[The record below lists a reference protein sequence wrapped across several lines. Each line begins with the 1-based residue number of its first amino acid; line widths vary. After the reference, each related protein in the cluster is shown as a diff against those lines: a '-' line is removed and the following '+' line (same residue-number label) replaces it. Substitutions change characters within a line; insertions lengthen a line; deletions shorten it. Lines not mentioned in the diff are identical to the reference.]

1 MKELLQDLGINIG
14 MSVAGLFGSVLMV
27 GKDAAMDLRK
37 SVTSI
42 FAGVASAN
50 YLTPVASDMFAVT
63 KVNYQF
69 SIAFLLGFLGLKGV
83 ELLLTK
89 VLKDKVVPKTT
100 GTPHKIPTNK
110 SVKKP
115 KR

>member
-1 MKELLQDLGINIG
+1 MKGILQELGINIG

-37 SVTSI
+37 SITSI

-50 YLTPVASDMFAVT
+50 YLTPVASDLFGVD

-83 ELLLTK
+83 ELLLNK
-89 VLKDKVVPKTT
+89 VLKDKTIQKKT
-100 GTPHKIPTNK
+100 PIKRA
-110 SVKKP
+110 KKG
-115 KR
+115 KK

>member
-14 MSVAGLFGSVLMV
+14 MSVAGFFGSILMV
-27 GKDAAMDLRK
+27 GKDAAFDLRK
-37 SVTSI
+37 SLGSI

-50 YLTPVASDMFAVT
+50 YLTPVACDAFSIT

-83 ELLLTK
+83 ELVLSK
-89 VLKDKVVPKTT
+89 VLKNDKNVNSNKRSS
-100 GTPHKIPTNK
+100 KRTNRNK
-110 SVKKP
+110 
-115 KR
+115 

>member
-1 MKELLQDLGINIG
+1 MKELLQELGINIG

-37 SVTSI
+37 SITSI

-50 YLTPVASDMFAVT
+50 YLTPVVSDLLKID

-89 VLKDKVVPKTT
+89 VLKEKQVEAKEDQNNTIKK
-100 GTPHKIPTNK
+100 
-110 SVKKP
+110 VKK
-115 KR
+115 

>member
-1 MKELLQDLGINIG
+1 MKEYLQELGINIG

-27 GKDAAMDLRK
+27 GKDTQMDLRK
-37 SVTSI
+37 SITSI

-50 YLTPVASDMFAVT
+50 YLTPIVSDLFQVT

-83 ELLLTK
+83 ELFLNKLL
-89 VLKDKVVPKTT
+89 
-100 GTPHKIPTNK
+100 NK
-110 SVKKP
+110 KNG
-115 KR
+115 

>member
-1 MKELLQDLGINIG
+1 MKGLLQELGINIG

-37 SVTSI
+37 SITSI

-50 YLTPVASDMFAVT
+50 YLTPVVSDLFGVD

-89 VLKDKVVPKTT
+89 VLKDKSVTKPTPKKRT
-100 GTPHKIPTNK
+100 KKVNK
-110 SVKKP
+110 
-115 KR
+115 

>member
-1 MKELLQDLGINIG
+1 MKELLQELGINIG

-37 SVTSI
+37 SITSI

-50 YLTPVASDMFAVT
+50 YLTPVVSDLFGVD

-89 VLKDKVVPKTT
+89 VLKDKNVTSKP
-100 GTPHKIPTNK
+100 
-110 SVKKP
+110 VKKIN
-115 KR
+115 KK

>member
-100 GTPHKIPTNK
+100 ITPHKIPTKK

>member
-1 MKELLQDLGINIG
+1 MKELLHELGINIG

-37 SVTSI
+37 SITSI

-50 YLTPVASDMFAVT
+50 YLTPVASDLFGVD

-89 VLKDKVVPKTT
+89 VLKEKSIDTKST
-100 GTPHKIPTNK
+100 HKK
-110 SVKKP
+110 SAKKI
-115 KR
+115 KK

>member
-1 MKELLQDLGINIG
+1 MKELLQELGINIG

-37 SVTSI
+37 SITSI

-50 YLTPVASDMFAVT
+50 YLTPVVSDLFGVD

-89 VLKDKVVPKTT
+89 VLKEKSISNPTVKKRT
-100 GTPHKIPTNK
+100 KKTNK
-110 SVKKP
+110 
-115 KR
+115 

>member
-50 YLTPVASDMFAVT
+50 YLTPVASDMFDVT

-89 VLKDKVVPKTT
+89 VIKDKVVPKSTI
-100 GTPHKIPTNK
+100 TPNKIPTKK

-115 KR
+115 RR